1 MPYIFSSLDVLRY
14 FSIFNLYI
22 FLNQDPNKVRAR
34 EGHGCFPGRHLF
46 FFAYPRDQ
54 RAVIRLEN
62 VRQKAGLR
70 TVTYKTS
77 QHNYEHPFRTW
88 KTSWTQLN
96 SFVGLVLFALKG
108 VWKPFI
114 LQFAHEELYFS
125 SKFES
130 KNLFTLSGKNDT
142 TVLKIN
148 SLGKILGEFWFS
160 IFTSTLSKFKS
171 LFSV

>member
-22 FLNQDPNKVRAR
+22 FLNQDPNKVRAMDVFLVDT
-34 EGHGCFPGRHLF
+34 CF

-77 QHNYEHPFRTW
+77 QHNYEHPFRT
-88 KTSWTQLN
+88 
-96 SFVGLVLFALKG
+96 
-108 VWKPFI
+108 
-114 LQFAHEELYFS
+114 
-125 SKFES
+125 
-130 KNLFTLSGKNDT
+130 
-142 TVLKIN
+142 
-148 SLGKILGEFWFS
+148 
-160 IFTSTLSKFKS
+160 
-171 LFSV
+171 